1 MIELQQPGH
10 SSDAGETMEF
20 VWRMASEVAANRLDR
35 REAKMSKIHNECWR
49 KSCPFLLPIPSG
61 GAREIDN
68 ECLHCAA
75 MAHGRVVLLCWFLIG
90 AIAIL
95 TVALMAVLLS

>member
-1 MIELQQPGH
+1 MIELHQSGH
-10 SSDAGETMEF
+10 TSSAGSSMEF
-20 VWRMASEVAANRLDR
+20 AWLMASRLAASERDY
-35 REAKMSKIHNECWR
+35 REAKMSKKHNECWR
-49 KSCPFLLPIPSG
+49 ESCPFLLPIPSG

-95 TVALMAVLLS
+95 AVALTAVLLS